1 MKCRAVVVEAL
12 VHVGAKLQMV
22 LEKLYLAIMRCCV
35 EGHSS
40 SPSLLFEC
48 RPTQHPLSLPLDGY
62 LQSPRIQKEKKE
74 KKSRGKSGHVCR
86 NLE

>member
-1 MKCRAVVVEAL
+1 

-48 RPTQHPLSLPLDGY
+48 RPTQHPLSLPTG
-62 LQSPRIQKEKKE
+62 RILTISWNSKREKR
-74 KKSRGKSGHVCR
+74 KKIQGEVTFAETESNSKP
-86 NLE
+86 

>member
-35 EGHSS
+35 EGHSIS
-40 SPSLLFEC
+40 RDPRCFRPRPSQF
-48 RPTQHPLSLPLDGY
+48 
-62 LQSPRIQKEKKE
+62 KKE
-74 KKSRGKSGHVCR
+74 KKKRKNLKLPREVDYSADRIRIR
-86 NLE
+86 N

>member
-22 LEKLYLAIMRCCV
+22 LEKLYLAIMRCRV

-40 SPSLLFEC
+40 SPSPLFEC
-48 RPTQHPLSLPLDGY
+48 PPTQHPLSIPLDGY
-62 LQSPRIQKEKKE
+62 LQSPGIQKRKRKKI
-74 KKSRGKSGHVCR
+74 RGKSGHVA
-86 NLE
+86 EK

>member
-1 MKCRAVVVEAL
+1 MSEQWNSRKMKCRAVVVEAL

-40 SPSLLFEC
+40 SSSPLFEC
-48 RPTQHPLSLPLDGY
+48 RP
-62 LQSPRIQKEKKE
+62 
-74 KKSRGKSGHVCR
+74 
-86 NLE
+86 